1 MQCHVSLNACH
12 TQLFVILCIPSAYC
26 GNNSMSTHYTLLEYD
41 LHANPIEPWKLPQGQ
56 GATRARNPSTLL
68 DPVLLLRCFSRFR
81 RRRRTIQEVQPQSTV
96 RFYQQ
101 LLKIQAGRRLVSRPG
116 NRKFPKVRHSKWVN
130 PKEENR
136 RKQYNGKWDKSA
148 LYPWQPPI
156 LVRNHTIRSI
166 LRSRPHLILLQ
177 FTPTHPK
184 SRNN

>member
-116 NRKFPKVRHSKWVN
+116 NRKFPKVRHSKWVK
-130 PKEENR
+130 PKEENI
-136 RKQYNGKWDKSA
+136 RKQHNGKMRQVCPPPLTASDTCQESHHQVDTQEPSSPDTSA
-148 LYPWQPPI
+148 
-156 LVRNHTIRSI
+156 VHTNAS
-166 LRSRPHLILLQ
+166 
-177 FTPTHPK
+177 
-184 SRNN
+184 